1 MMPHNFK
8 VKYAELIIQQFRLA
22 LLVTLL
28 SSISIS
34 TFGWGRKGHHIIVD
48 VAQSIVNKSTN
59 DSIAKY
65 LADETWQ
72 AASIWMDELRG
83 NSQFDYMRKWH
94 FVNMEKTESYSPII
108 ENGDNVVNQLDI
120 AISNLK
126 NRRNLT
132 PDQVTLNI
140 KVLFHL
146 MGDLHNP
153 LHVGY
158 GYDRGGNDVK
168 VIFNEKTYSL
178 HRIWDTEIIEAKQ
191 TTQSDIM
198 DRLQKTKKR
207 KLKRL
212 AKGSAPKWLADPR
225 SALPVVY
232 SLTTDTVT
240 TQYLEQGNPV
250 AANLLFL
257 GGVRLGVTLNDIFR
271 KY

>member
-1 MMPHNFK
+1 MPHYFK
-8 VKYAELIIQQFRLA
+8 AKYAELTIQRLR
-22 LLVTLL
+22 LVFFVTMFC
-28 SSISIS
+28 STSIAA
-34 TFGWGRKGHHIIVD
+34 FGWGRTGHHIIAD
-48 VAQSIVNKSTN
+48 VAQSIVNQSTN
-59 DSIAKY
+59 DSITKY
-65 LADETWQ
+65 LSNETWQ
-72 AASIWMDELRG
+72 AASVWMDELRG

-94 FVNMEKTESYSPII
+94 FVNMEQNVAYSPAI
-108 ENGDNVVNQLDI
+108 ENGDNVVNQLDV
-120 AISNLK
+120 AIRNLK

-168 VIFNEKTYSL
+168 VIYNEKTFSL

-191 TTQSDIM
+191 TTRSDIM
-198 DRLQKTKKR
+198 ERLQKTKKR

-212 AKGSAPKWLADPR
+212 AKGSAPKWLADSR

-232 SLTTDTVT
+232 SLTTDTIT
-240 TQYLEQGNPV
+240 TQYLEQGNPI